1 MHSTDKAMKKPD
13 VPSGLPSSK
22 PVHVISFKKF
32 PVMTLHPNFCKSDW
46 MVYPSCKEIT
56 VK

>member
-1 MHSTDKAMKKPD
+1 MYPINISNMHSTDKAMKKPD

-32 PVMTLHPNFCKSDW
+32 PVMTLHPNFCKSD
-46 MVYPSCKEIT
+46 
-56 VK
+56 